1 MIFTLRDLIQ
11 KAGALGLIGLLV
23 AVGCGLE
30 GVYDDNSRSQ
40 VAAISKRTSWRAYGD
55 LRNPQYALDGRQDT
69 AAVSNGNNY
78 DDAVLTFDLGKPCL
92 FNMVVIEHGPNE
104 HGFCGRIAVLTSM
117 DGVHYSDQ
125 KIGSGTR
132 AVTTL
137 LLDSPVLARYVQ
149 LKVIVPGTRPWSVSE
164 VYLQ

>member
-1 MIFTLRDLIQ
+1 MRDLIR
-11 KAGALGLIGLLV
+11 KAGAFWLVALLA
-23 AVGCGLE
+23 AVGCDVGA
-30 GVYDDNSRSQ
+30 VYDDNNRSP
-40 VAAISKRTSWRAYGD
+40 VAAISQRKSWRAYGD
-55 LRNPQYALDGRQDT
+55 LRNPQHALDGKWET
-69 AAVSNGNNY
+69 VAVSNRNDY
-78 DDAVLTFDLGKPCL
+78 DNAVLAFDLGKPCL

-104 HGFCGRIAVLTSM
+104 RGFCGRVAVLTSM